1 MDERDFDKKLAEKLK
16 NISDFAYDES
26 NWNALN
32 SKLDGKN
39 RNRYSALY
47 LAAALLLLAL
57 LGTNGWM
64 GYQWHNTEQKLQE
77 VNSIFDTLNNTEKA
91 ATTKIYYT
99 DTIYKKVIV
108 HQYDTIYHK
117 VVYQQNEEVKDD
129 SGIRRN
135 FSKLDDN
142 IEGKVMNKNLHTVQ
156 AETGQDLLNQSVTN
170 ENLLEDSIFPSA
182 TPADSLQISKKEN
195 IPDSLPI
202 EQPEA
207 EKQEVIISPK
217 KGREKDFHSHSFYAG
232 ISAQVP
238 FVSHPAAFNSGGLG
252 GGLRGMYSFNEH
264 IRATL
269 QVNYLNVRYNVS
281 KFEESLGIIDINNG
295 SSYQNDELVS
305 VASKQQYLQG
315 ALGISYIFGNTQ
327 KLRPFISLNYLAEIS
342 LSRHLAYQ
350 YRDINTDKIYLREAE
365 DKGGITTWHILE
377 AALGVEYKLRHR
389 SLLHLE
395 GYFNKKTGQQFLVRP
410 DQFGARAV
418 LYFQVKYFFNNLL
431 LAGNRF

>member
-39 RNRYSALY
+39 RDRYSTLY
-47 LAAALLLLAL
+47 LAAALLLLTL

-77 VNSIFDTLNNTEKA
+77 VNHILDTLHYKEKA
-91 ATTKIYYT
+91 ATTKIYFT

-117 VVYQQNEEVKDD
+117 VVYQQNEEVNAH
-129 SGIRRN
+129 SGIRRGL
-135 FSKLDDN
+135 FKLDDN
-142 IEGKVMNKNLHTVQ
+142 TEEIVMNKEIHTVK
-156 AETGQDLLNQSVTN
+156 AETGQNLLNQSITN
-170 ENLLEDSIFPSA
+170 ENLLEDSMLPSA
-182 TPADSLQISKKEN
+182 KPADSLQKSKKEN

-232 ISAQVP
+232 LSTQVP
-238 FVSHPAAFNSGGLG
+238 FVSHPATFNRGGLG

-269 QVNYLNVRYNVS
+269 QVNYLNVRYNVNN
-281 KFEESLGIIDINNG
+281 FEESLGIIDINNG

-305 VASKQQYLQG
+305 VASKQQYIQG
-315 ALGISYIFGNTQ
+315 ALGISYIFGNKQ
-327 KLRPFISLNYLAEIS
+327 KLRPFISLSYLAETS
-342 LSRHLAYQ
+342 LSRHLDYQ
-350 YRDINTDKIYLREAE
+350 YRDINTEKIYLREAE
-365 DKGGITTWHILE
+365 DKGGNTTWHILE
-377 AALGVEYKLRHR
+377 AALGVEYKLRYR

-395 GYFNKKTGQQFLVRP
+395 GYYNKKTGQEFLVRP

-418 LYFQVKYFFNNLL
+418 FYFQIK
-431 LAGNRF
+431 